1 MTKQGSDNFSSFM
14 SRVIEI
20 VLCHWIK
27 LWHSMEKLETEPGPA
42 SSWFSLFIFPGFI
55 KMGGSGANS
64 FPRVLLLFYSSVL
77 SATESASKSRL
88 HRQLG
93 QRMFLMNAFCS
104 RKAWTEFHSNRY
116 HRLVT
121 SSPLFP
127 PLLNWNENMR
137 DFTELLWESREVIHV
152 KAPSQ
157 NVMFIIAWAG
167 LELFQEP

>member
-14 SRVIEI
+14 SRVTEI

-42 SSWFSLFIFPGFI
+42 SSWFSLLIFPGFI
-55 KMGGSGANS
+55 KMVAVELDPPPG
-64 FPRVLLLFYSSVL
+64 F
-77 SATESASKSRL
+77 
-88 HRQLG
+88 
-93 QRMFLMNAFCS
+93 
-104 RKAWTEFHSNRY
+104 
-116 HRLVT
+116 
-121 SSPLFP
+121 SPLLWFCPISHRISIKILFTQRVWDKGCFWWMHSIAEELELNFIQTGAIASWLRAPFP
-127 PLLNWNENMR
+127 PLLNWNENMI